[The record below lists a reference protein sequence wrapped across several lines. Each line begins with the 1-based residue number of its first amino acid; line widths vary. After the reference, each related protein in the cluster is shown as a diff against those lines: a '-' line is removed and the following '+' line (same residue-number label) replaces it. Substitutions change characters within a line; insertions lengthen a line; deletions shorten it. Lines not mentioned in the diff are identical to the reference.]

1 LFLTDWKNSNEKEKL
16 LKELSTVE
24 AKTKEVE
31 TALGESSNRTV
42 ATRVSFFII
51 ILLRSWLVYGSKR
64 EMDIRS
70 KLKQLLLGKFSLSEL
85 P

>member
-42 ATRVSFFII
+42 ATRVSF
-51 ILLRSWLVYGSKR
+51 
-64 EMDIRS
+64 
-70 KLKQLLLGKFSLSEL
+70 LLLYY
-85 P
+85 